1 MSFFTQLVD
10 SMGENAQFRI
20 GHICEGE
27 DLTASVDWHM
37 GIINHHSIA

>member
-1 MSFFTQLVD
+1 MSYFTQLVE

-20 GHICEGE
+20 GQICEG
-27 DLTASVDWHM
+27 DYLTASVDWHM